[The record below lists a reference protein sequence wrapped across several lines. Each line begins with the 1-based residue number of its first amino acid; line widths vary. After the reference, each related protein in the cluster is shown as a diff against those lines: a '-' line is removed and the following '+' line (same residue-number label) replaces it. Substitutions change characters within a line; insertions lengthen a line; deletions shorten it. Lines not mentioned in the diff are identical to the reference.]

1 MSTGDNTRTKKED
14 KMMVTVV
21 ATIII
26 ATATVATVAVL
37 CSPTKYAKELKEE
50 R

>member
-1 MSTGDNTRTKKED
+1 
-14 KMMVTVV
+14 MMVVV
-21 ATIII
+21 LATIII

-37 CSPTKYAKELKEE
+37 CSPTKYMKELKDE